1 MFIYCYIHTFTV
13 ELSPS
18 HNNTLC
24 DVVAYNGWNMWHNI
38 GNYLGL
44 SEVNL
49 EAILE
54 KNQSNV
60 VRHCFRDMLLKWF
73 EDSPCYLDTFLS
85 ALRSD
90 TVGLDT
96 LYLKVEKAIL
106 KIEGDNDR
114 KRSAQQMNGDY
125 MQAFT

>member
-1 MFIYCYIHTFTV
+1 
-13 ELSPS
+13 
-18 HNNTLC
+18 
-24 DVVAYNGWNMWHNI
+24 MWHNI